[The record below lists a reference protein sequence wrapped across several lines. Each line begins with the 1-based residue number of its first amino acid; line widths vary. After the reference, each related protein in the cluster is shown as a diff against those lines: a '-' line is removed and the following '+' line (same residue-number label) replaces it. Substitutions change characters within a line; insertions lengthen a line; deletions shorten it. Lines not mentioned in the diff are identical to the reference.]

1 MQLFIKLLRKLIFIL
16 LIFIG
21 VLYFSGYGYLV
32 DMGFTIIRTG
42 RAGAGIDDYKYFYN
56 RSIEKSSNPQ
66 PWAIHKDY
74 NQTPPTKKLSQLH
87 KDLGTVAYMI
97 IKNDSIWHEQYFE
110 GYGTSSFSNSFSM
123 SKSVVCAMLG
133 RAISEGF
140 IKNITQKVGDYLPEF
155 NDGYAAQLT
164 VGDLASMS
172 SGLQWTESY
181 TNLLTITPRVYVE
194 KELNALMRTIPIE
207 SEPGKSFRYLSGNT
221 QLLAMVLEE
230 ATGKNVSTLLKEWF
244 WEDMGAENEVLW
256 QLDDENG
263 NEKAYCCF
271 NSNARDFARFGKLFK
286 NNGVWNGKTLLD
298 PEFIK
303 LSITP
308 RFEESPQYGYGWW
321 LGEREGRK
329 FYSMQGHLG
338 QYVIVLPEENTI
350 VVRLGHQ
357 KIGNL
362 NGNPH
367 PEDCYYYIEE
377 ALKMIANDS
386 TS

>member
-140 IKNITQKVGDYLPEF
+140 IKNI
-155 NDGYAAQLT
+155 
-164 VGDLASMS
+164 
-172 SGLQWTESY
+172 
-181 TNLLTITPRVYVE
+181 NL
-194 KELNALMRTIPIE
+194 
-207 SEPGKSFRYLSGNT
+207 
-221 QLLAMVLEE
+221 
-230 ATGKNVSTLLKEWF
+230 
-244 WEDMGAENEVLW
+244 
-256 QLDDENG
+256 
-263 NEKAYCCF
+263 
-271 NSNARDFARFGKLFK
+271 
-286 NNGVWNGKTLLD
+286 
-298 PEFIK
+298 
-303 LSITP
+303 
-308 RFEESPQYGYGWW
+308 
-321 LGEREGRK
+321 
-329 FYSMQGHLG
+329 
-338 QYVIVLPEENTI
+338 
-350 VVRLGHQ
+350 
-357 KIGNL
+357 
-362 NGNPH
+362 
-367 PEDCYYYIEE
+367 
-377 ALKMIANDS
+377 
-386 TS
+386 